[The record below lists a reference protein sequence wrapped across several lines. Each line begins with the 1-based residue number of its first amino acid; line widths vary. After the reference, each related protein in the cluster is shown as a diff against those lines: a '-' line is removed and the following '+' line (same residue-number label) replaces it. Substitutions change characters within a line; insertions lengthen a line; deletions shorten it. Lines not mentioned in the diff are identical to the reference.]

1 MSDESNYYGNLARA
15 GAEGLLMG
23 FGGEAEAY
31 LKSKILG
38 TSYDEELDK
47 IEKVTVSL
55 NVITKQSH

>member
-38 TSYDEELDK
+38 TSYD
-47 IEKVTVSL
+47 
-55 NVITKQSH
+55 Q